1 MTVTVNENGFIV
13 GSQKREP
20 FPKSQAPMQPLPY
33 KSCPICGKTVREDR
47 LTEHRKNAHV
57 EEKTDLPSFIKA
69 KQETVNSGGQT
80 RKPLSQVNRPV
91 PQVKKPLLTTSPG
104 QLLIPCKYC
113 DAPVAPK
120 NMERHLRKVH
130 PVESAAPQPVSSPNL
145 APKKPRAIRLP
156 GTDARYVY
164 CSECKRPVHRDK
176 LQAHLRKVH
185 DIWVK
190 RDERNHFRRV
200 TRRTKSQS
208 PRASASERLSLQQLE
223 QIANEPFDGGKHLG
237 HIERENGRFGTLPL
251 YDDYSEEST
260 P

>member
-1 MTVTVNENGFIV
+1 MI
-13 GSQKREP
+13 R
-20 FPKSQAPMQPLPY
+20 
-33 KSCPICGKTVREDR
+33 RDR
-47 LTEHRKNAHV
+47 LVGHHKNAHAV
-57 EEKTDLPSFIKA
+57 EKMDLPSFVKTR
-69 KQETVNSGGQT
+69 QETVSSSQT
-80 RKPLSQVNRPV
+80 GKAS
-91 PQVKKPLLTTSPG
+91 PQVSRPAPQARRSLPVTSSSR
-104 QLLIPCKYC
+104 QVLIPCRYC
-113 DAPVAPK
+113 DTPVAPK

-164 CSECKRPVHRDK
+164 CSECKRPVHQDK

-223 QIANEPFDGGKHLG
+223 QSSNEPFDGGKYLG
-237 HIERENGRFGTLPL
+237 HIERKNGRFGTLPL